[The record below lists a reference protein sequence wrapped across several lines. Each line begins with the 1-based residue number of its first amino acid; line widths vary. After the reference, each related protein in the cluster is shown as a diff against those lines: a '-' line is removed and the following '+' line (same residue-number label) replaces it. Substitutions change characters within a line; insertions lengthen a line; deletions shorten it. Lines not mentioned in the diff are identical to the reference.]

1 MAGLVH
7 ALVMCFVVKSCGYV
21 ICVVP
26 NSQLV
31 LSRAFPGTTPTRI
44 ASTGVEKRV
53 CVGVDT

>member
-7 ALVMCFVVKSCGYV
+7 ALAMCFVVKSCMYL

-26 NSQLV
+26 SSQLV
-31 LSRAFPGTTPTRI
+31 LSRAFPG
-44 ASTGVEKRV
+44 VEKRM